1 MLGGTGNVTL
11 IVSDVTTGR
20 CDGVRSAASGFDGP
34 DFDDRVVPLIGSNFF
49 GIDERVGLPRLDI
62 EGRRHLDERK
72 LYRGRS
78 DGMEPS

>member
-20 CDGVRSAASGFDGP
+20 CDDVRSAVSGFDGS
-34 DFDDRVVPLIGSNFF
+34 DFGDRVVLLIRSNFL
-49 GIDERVGLPRLDI
+49 GIDERVGLPRRDI
-62 EGRRHLDERK
+62 GGRRHFDERK